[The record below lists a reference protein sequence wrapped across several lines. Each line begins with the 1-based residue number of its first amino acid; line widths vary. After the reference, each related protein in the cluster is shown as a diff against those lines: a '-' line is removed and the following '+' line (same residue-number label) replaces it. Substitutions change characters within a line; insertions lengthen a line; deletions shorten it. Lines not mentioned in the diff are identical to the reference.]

1 MYSISDRSDERYAMT
16 NTEILWQNLTR
27 DEVAEARDAGAVV
40 AIPIGAIEQHG
51 SHLPVDTD
59 ARLSTKIAQ
68 LAAARTKTVR
78 VLVAP
83 SLPYG
88 FSPHHLSHG
97 GTISLRLATYLAVL
111 GDIASS
117 LAQTGFRRIVFV
129 NGHGGNSAPLRSKIA
144 ELVTDGLPVT
154 GVDYWAAADSQW
166 PDLLNGGLRRF
177 GHACEFETSLMLAVI
192 GEDTRLGAA
201 IKSRSAPLK
210 LRTLQ
215 PWVAPGENTDPISD
229 VRAAW
234 PPIFQGDD
242 AGYHGDPAAAT
253 EETGRK
259 IIELIADRLARFFDD
274 FAAMPIRSGTA
285 FGPDA
290 RHISPPLSTKSEG
303 TRS

>member
-1 MYSISDRSDERYAMT
+1 VTDRD
-16 NTEILWQNLTR
+16 NLWQNLTR
-27 DEVAEARDAGAVV
+27 DEITEARDAGAVV

-59 ARLSTKIAQ
+59 ARLSTAITR
-68 LAAARTKTVR
+68 LAASRVKTAT

-88 FSPHHLSHG
+88 FSPHHLSHA
-97 GTISLRLATYLAVL
+97 GTISLRLSTYLAVL

-144 ELVTDGLPVT
+144 ELVTDGIPAT
-154 GVDYWAAADSQW
+154 GVDYWAVAESEW
-166 PDLLNGGLRRF
+166 LNMLKGGLRRF
-177 GHACEFETSLMLAVI
+177 GHACEFETSLMLAV
-192 GEDTRLGAA
+192 GDSGSEANRA
-201 IKSRSAPLK
+201 ILKRSAPLK

-215 PWVAPGENTDPISD
+215 PWVVPGESSDPISEA
-229 VRAAW
+229 RAAW

-253 EETGRK
+253 VETGEK
-259 IIELIADRLARFFDD
+259 IMHLLAGRLAEFFDN
-274 FAAMPIRSGTA
+274 FAAMPIRLGTA
-285 FGPDA
+285 MGKDA
-290 RHISPPLSTKSEG
+290 QYISLPTSQPAKG
-303 TRS
+303 AGR